1 MTLSEYAV
9 KRPITML
16 MIMLLIVVLGWISLN
31 RLPLAFM
38 PEMSSARLRISVPYS
53 SSSPEEVE
61 RLITQPIEDLV
72 STVSNL
78 DNISSTSSASGANI
92 SVEFRDGTDMN
103 IAAMEIRDRI
113 DRAWQYLPEDVEQIR
128 IRHWQ
133 SSDMPILNFSISWD
147 RSKTDLIDFVNNSLQ
162 PRIERIDGVANVDV
176 WGVDR
181 KQILVELNQSLLR
194 AHHIDVYQLI
204 QSLQSNNVNISGGF
218 VYDGGRKFTV
228 RAIGQF
234 SEISQIADVPI
245 RGSNIHLRDIAKVT
259 YDYPEKKRYRRLNG
273 KDAVVLSVYKAST
286 ANVVDVAKRIKNLL
300 NIVQKDP
307 RDGHLNIQIFRDQ
320 SEEILNSINSLKWS
334 GIFGAI
340 LAILVLFVFLRKWR
354 STLIISLAIPIS
366 ILFTFLIMYL
376 SRLSPM
382 RSGVTLNLLS
392 MMAMIYAIGMVVDPS
407 IVVLENIFR
416 HKQEEGLDA
425 KRAAIA
431 GSEEVGTAVIA
442 ATLTT
447 MIVFLPRIVM
457 SSGGMGRFMFEFG
470 LVICVILFSSLIIA
484 ITFVPLLASLIF
496 TGKEKPKS
504 KEVVWLTE
512 KYQLLMKWTLNRP
525 WLTIGSALIVLGMS
539 LFLYTKID
547 REFMPPT
554 PSKQVD
560 FRVEIPPSYQ
570 MEEIRQLF
578 DGIEEKFLTHKDE
591 FGIKAIATDF
601 GKGRSNQGGRGSIT
615 FFLKDPEESGMNT
628 MEALK
633 KIQDALP
640 RFPGVTFRVRRM
652 HRMSGGEMGISV
664 TLKGDDLDVLSLI
677 AEDVQQQVEQIH
689 GVKDVETSME
699 TGEEE
704 VRVSVDRTQSN
715 QYGLS
720 SQRVAKTIFSAL
732 TSRSST
738 KYKAKDRE
746 IDIQIQL
753 READRA
759 NLEKLKNLTVGSEKQ
774 TLVPLYTVARFKV
787 AKGPQQ
793 LVREKRKHI
802 ITVYANLDRRGLF
815 TAGRDITEAL
825 SVMKFPPGYSW
836 EFGKNYRRWRQSESE
851 SKFVLWFSALLI
863 LMVMASLFESLVHPF
878 VIMFSVPFAIIG
890 ILLFFW
896 LTNTNLSEVGMLGV
910 IIVFGLVVNNGIIL
924 VDHINNMRKAGLPRR
939 EAILKGG
946 KDRLRPILM
955 TAATT
960 DLGLLP
966 LILPIFLPSIFGPTE
981 GRAGMW
987 APVGLAIFG
996 GLTVSTALTLIVLPA
1011 IYQVMDDF
1019 SISLRNLFRKV

>member
-9 KRPITML
+9 KRPITMF

-38 PEMSSARLRISVPYS
+38 PEMSSTRLSISVPYS

-78 DNISSTSSASGANI
+78 DNVSSTSSASGANI
-92 SVEFRDGTDMN
+92 MVEFKDGTDMD
-103 IAAMEIRDRI
+103 IATMEIRDRI
-113 DRAWQYLPEDVEQIR
+113 DRAWQYLPDDVEQIR

-133 SSDMPILNFSISWD
+133 SSDMPVFYFSISGD
-147 RSKTDLIDFVNNSLQ
+147 RSKADLVDFVNNTLQ

-181 KQILVELNQSLLR
+181 KQIMVQLNQSLLR

-204 QSLQSNNVNISGGF
+204 QSIRSNNVNISGGF

-228 RAIGQF
+228 RTIGEF
-234 SEISQIADVPI
+234 KEISQIADVPI
-245 RGSNIHLRDIAKVT
+245 RGSNIHLRDVAKVT

-273 KDAVVLSVYKAST
+273 KDAVVLSIYKAST
-286 ANVVDVAKRIKNLL
+286 ANVVDVSKRIKRLL
-300 NIVQKDP
+300 NTIQKDP
-307 RDGHLNIQIFRDQ
+307 QYGHLNIQIFRDQ
-320 SEEILNSINSLKWS
+320 SQEILKSINSLKWA

-340 LAILVLFVFLRKWR
+340 LAILVLFAFLRKWR

-376 SRLSPM
+376 SRLSPIK
-382 RSGVTLNLLS
+382 SGITLNLLS

-425 KRAAIA
+425 KRAAIV
-431 GSEEVGTAVIA
+431 GSQEVGTAVIA

-447 MIVFLPRIVM
+447 MIVFLPRVVM

-470 LVICVILFSSLIIA
+470 LVICVILFSSLLIA
-484 ITFVPLLASLIF
+484 VTFVPLLASLIF

-504 KEVVWLTE
+504 KEIVWLTE
-512 KYQLLMKWTLNRP
+512 RYQSLMSWTLTRP

-554 PSKQVD
+554 PSRQID

-570 MEEIRQLF
+570 MKEIRELF
-578 DGIEEKFLTHKDE
+578 DGIEKKFLERRDA
-591 FGIKAIATDF
+591 FGIKAISTDF
-601 GKGRSNQGGRGSIT
+601 GKGRSNQGGRGRIT
-615 FFLKDPEESGMNT
+615 FFLKDPEESHLTT
-628 MEALK
+628 MEALQ
-633 KIQDALP
+633 KIQKALP
-640 RFPGVTFRVRRM
+640 QLPGIAYRLRRM
-652 HRMSGGEMGISV
+652 HGMSGGEMGISV
-664 TLKGDDLDVLSLI
+664 TLKGDDLGVLSII
-677 AEDVQQQVEQIH
+677 ATDVQQQLAQIS
-689 GVKDVETSME
+689 GVKDVETSLE

-704 VRVSVDRTQSN
+704 VRVSVDRTRSN

-720 SQRVAKTIFSAL
+720 SRRVAQTIFSAL
-732 TSRSST
+732 TSRAST
-738 KYKAKDRE
+738 KYKARDRE

-753 READRA
+753 REEDRA
-759 NLEKLKNLTVGSEKQ
+759 NLEKLKNLAVGSEKQ
-774 TLVPLYTVARFKV
+774 TLVPLYTVAKFNV

-815 TAGRDITEAL
+815 TAGRDITEKL

-851 SKFVLWFSALLI
+851 SKFVLWFSAVLI
-863 LMVMASLFESLVHPF
+863 LMVMASLFESLIDPF
-878 VIMFSVPFAIIG
+878 VIMLSVPFAIIG

-924 VDHINNMRKAGLPRR
+924 VDHINHLRQKGLVRR

-946 KDRLRPILM
+946 RDRLRPILM

-966 LILPIFLPSIFGPTE
+966 LVLPIFFPSIFGPTE

-996 GLTVSTALTLIVLPA
+996 GLTISTALTLIVLPA
-1011 IYQVMDDF
+1011 IYQVMDNF
-1019 SISLRNLFRKV
+1019 RIWLQNLFRNV

>member
-9 KRPITML
+9 KRPITMF

-38 PEMSSARLRISVPYS
+38 PEMSSTRLSISVPYS

-78 DNISSTSSASGANI
+78 DNVSSTSSASGANI
-92 SVEFRDGTDMN
+92 MVEFKDGTDMD
-103 IAAMEIRDRI
+103 IATMEIRDRI
-113 DRAWQYLPEDVEQIR
+113 DRAWQYLPDDVEQIR

-133 SSDMPILNFSISWD
+133 SSDMPVFYFSISGD
-147 RSKTDLIDFVNNSLQ
+147 RSKADLVDFVNNTLQ

-181 KQILVELNQSLLR
+181 KQIMVQLNQSLLR

-204 QSLQSNNVNISGGF
+204 QSIRSNNVNISGGF

-228 RAIGQF
+228 RTIGEF
-234 SEISQIADVPI
+234 KEISQIADVPI
-245 RGSNIHLRDIAKVT
+245 RGSNIHLRDVAKVT

-273 KDAVVLSVYKAST
+273 KDAVVLSIYKAST
-286 ANVVDVAKRIKNLL
+286 ANVVDVSKRIKRLL
-300 NIVQKDP
+300 NTIQKDP
-307 RDGHLNIQIFRDQ
+307 QYGHLNIQIFRDQ
-320 SEEILNSINSLKWS
+320 SQEILKSINSLKWA

-340 LAILVLFVFLRKWR
+340 LAILVLFAFLRKWR

-376 SRLSPM
+376 SRLSPIK
-382 RSGVTLNLLS
+382 SGITLNLLS

-425 KRAAIA
+425 KRAAIV
-431 GSEEVGTAVIA
+431 GSQEVGTAVIA

-447 MIVFLPRIVM
+447 MIVFLPRVVM

-470 LVICVILFSSLIIA
+470 LVICVILFSSLLIA
-484 ITFVPLLASLIF
+484 VTFVPLLASLIF

-504 KEVVWLTE
+504 KEIVWLTE
-512 KYQLLMKWTLNRP
+512 RYQSLMSWTLTRP

-554 PSKQVD
+554 PSRQID

-570 MEEIRQLF
+570 MKEIRELF
-578 DGIEEKFLTHKDE
+578 DGIEKKFLERRDA
-591 FGIKAIATDF
+591 FGIKAISTDF
-601 GKGRSNQGGRGSIT
+601 GKGRSNQGGRGRIT
-615 FFLKDPEESGMNT
+615 FFLKDPEESHLTT
-628 MEALK
+628 MEALQ
-633 KIQDALP
+633 KIQKALP
-640 RFPGVTFRVRRM
+640 QLPGIAYRLRRM
-652 HRMSGGEMGISV
+652 HGMSGGEMGISV
-664 TLKGDDLDVLSLI
+664 TLKGDDLGVLSII
-677 AEDVQQQVEQIH
+677 ATDVQQQLAQIS
-689 GVKDVETSME
+689 GVKDVETSLE

-704 VRVSVDRTQSN
+704 VRVSVDRTRSN

-720 SQRVAKTIFSAL
+720 SRRVAQTIFSAL
-732 TSRSST
+732 TSRAST
-738 KYKAKDRE
+738 KYKARDRE

-753 READRA
+753 REEDRA
-759 NLEKLKNLTVGSEKQ
+759 NLEKLKNLAVGSEKQ
-774 TLVPLYTVARFKV
+774 TLVPLYTVAKFNV

-815 TAGRDITEAL
+815 TAGRDITEKL

-851 SKFVLWFSALLI
+851 SKFVLWFSAVLI
-863 LMVMASLFESLVHPF
+863 LMVMASLFESLIDPF
-878 VIMFSVPFAIIG
+878 VIMLSVPFAIIG

-924 VDHINNMRKAGLPRR
+924 VDHINHLRQKGLVRR

-946 KDRLRPILM
+946 RDRL
-955 TAATT
+955 
-960 DLGLLP
+960 
-966 LILPIFLPSIFGPTE
+966 
-981 GRAGMW
+981 
-987 APVGLAIFG
+987 
-996 GLTVSTALTLIVLPA
+996 
-1011 IYQVMDDF
+1011 
-1019 SISLRNLFRKV
+1019 